1 MRIFIAATAAFFI
14 SGCGANYGEQ
24 KAVSKLS
31 IGEMIVSESIDRNAT
46 RDDIDRKIAVLSVA
60 VPFDVHKTLGN
71 GCGRVSIQETSA
83 KQIAPDAN
91 QINASFAVGND
102 YFVDMNFIGRA
113 LNLKIGYL
121 YDSPVYL
128 MGVRVRHQQDVLS
141 SFGGISGG
149 AGKIVSAMILECDKL
164 DGVLNELRNKFNAE
178 KKEQLKKMQEKIL
191 SEFYGDFEVDPG
203 LPEEQQKKEFAAMVK
218 ITDAWAADPNLDE
231 EKNKEAFFKFI
242 QEKEQAA
249 NK

>member
-46 RDDIDRKIAVLSVA
+46 RDDLDRKIAALSVA
-60 VPFDVHKTLGN
+60 APFDVHKTLGN

-91 QINASFAVGND
+91 QIDASFAVGND
-102 YFVDMNFIGRA
+102 YFVDMNFVGRA
-113 LNLKIGYL
+113 LDVKIGYL

-128 MGVRVRHQQDVLS
+128 MGVRVRHQQNVLAS
-141 SFGGISGG
+141 YRGISGG
-149 AGKIVSAMILECDKL
+149 AGKIVSAMVIECDKL
-164 DGVLNELRNKFNAE
+164 DKVLSELKNEFDAE
-178 KKEQLKKMQEKIL
+178 KKEELKKMQEKIL

-203 LPEEQQKKEFAAMVK
+203 LPEEQREKEYKAMAQ

-231 EKNKEAFFKFI
+231 EKNKEAFSKFV
-242 QEKEQAA
+242 QEKRQAA